1 MLTPASRR
9 GQQPTTRQ
17 QGNKHL
23 IAMEP
28 LVDRGPNAK
37 ADGHQEGIGL
47 LPHKDSNL
55 DKQSQSLL
63 S

>member
-1 MLTPASRR
+1 M
-9 GQQPTTRQ
+9 
-17 QGNKHL
+17 GNIDDHKKARECG
-23 IAMEP
+23 IF
-28 LVDRGPNAK
+28 LVF
-37 ADGHQEGIGL
+37 L